1 MNKRNTKTKITNK
14 TFPNVQKG
22 TIGVSKPTTNTI
34 PPNINTGGKKEA
46 EKEIFIIWLATPAWE
61 KEPKTQKILAGQL
74 KLSEATLSDWKRE
87 RGFWDRVDRKIRSS
101 NRQKTADLVGH
112 FYNTMI
118 TSKAPFERSLELW
131 LSYMHGWNKTVK
143 FSDDTPESGRLTPED
158 KKEMATA
165 LLKAGLANA
174 KQVANLISQ
183 QAQEEESEE
192 YDS

>member
-1 MNKRNTKTKITNK
+1 MNKRNIKTKVINK

-22 TIGVSKPTTNTI
+22 TLRVSKPTANTI

-46 EKEIFIIWLATPAWE
+46 EKEVFIIWLATPAWE

-74 KLSEATLSDWKRE
+74 RVSEATLSDWKKE
-87 RGFWDRVDRKIRSS
+87 RGFWDRVEKKIRSL
-101 NRQKTADLVGH
+101 NKQKTVDLVGH

-118 TSKAPFERSLELW
+118 TSKVPFGRDLELW
-131 LSYMHGWNKTVK
+131 FSYIHGWNKLVK
-143 FSDDTPESGRLTPED
+143 FSDDTPESGQLTPED

-183 QAQEEESEE
+183 QALEEEGEE
-192 YDS
+192 YD